1 MKTKLTRDQI
11 KALIRSG
18 ATWFVLLIV
27 WRLVTMFIW
36 SLFFGSTVQ
45 DEADYGVGT
54 KASATVTIFTSF
66 VSMIILAVA
75 NAVMFARN
83 NGDERRALVDASRE
97 DGFSMLEYFKKFI
110 PVNIVH
116 MGLYVL
122 TQLIFCGFFAA
133 FGFRYVASTGGTVLE
148 RFHVAD
154 AGFYLLT
161 NNALLGLLLN
171 IIVMAGLLLGTRLF
185 VLWRWQKEK
194 VER

>member
-27 WRLVTMFIW
+27 WRLVTMFVW

-54 KASATVTIFTSF
+54 TASATVTVFTSF
-66 VSMIILAVA
+66 VSMIVLAVV
-75 NAVMFARN
+75 NAFIFARN
-83 NGDERRALVDASRE
+83 NGDERRALVEASRE
-97 DGFSMLEYFKKFI
+97 DGFSMMQYFKKFI
-110 PVNIVH
+110 PSYIVYV
-116 MGLYVL
+116 GFYVL

-148 RFHVAD
+148 RYHIAD

-161 NNALLGLLLN
+161 SNALLGLLLN
-171 IIVMAGLLLGTRLF
+171 IILMTALLVGARLF

>member
-1 MKTKLTRDQI
+1 M
-11 KALIRSG
+11 
-18 ATWFVLLIV
+18 FV
-27 WRLVTMFIW
+27 W

-45 DEADYGVGT
+45 EEADFDVGT

-66 VSMIILAVA
+66 VSMIILAVV

-83 NGDERRALVDASRE
+83 NGDERRALVEASRA
-97 DGFSMLEYFKKFI
+97 DGFSIIRYFDRFI
-110 PVNIVH
+110 PSYIVYI
-116 MGLYVL
+116 GLYVL

-148 RFHVAD
+148 RYHIAD

-161 NNALLGLLLN
+161 NSALLGLLLN
-171 IIVMAGLLLGTRLF
+171 IIVMTALLVGARLF